1 MQRILIQVYSTL
13 HCHHLPAGTW
23 AWAPSTSNT
32 LASSACHMGSWIW
45 STKTLLV
52 DTTMESRSNCC
63 HQTNQ
68 CWSIN
73 NWACWHCWCT
83 NQRSNNWI
91 IACCA
96 NQCWINWTT
105 TMESR
110 SHCCHQTTSAC
121 SQVSNMATTF
131 YLSTAISGLTMP
143 RRATRSVLAL
153 SLQSCV
159 SITIYKYV
167 SMDRSFESFLFDL
180 CYDDF
185 PKMYDSH
192 QLPGQHPIFKKEC
205 LRSHPSFSSMVCLS
219 CAWLLKFKALFQQ
232 FLETSHHPSY
242 YAILTDSKGEKSW
255 PMEHH
260 KVNPMAQLLCF
271 SPGDLQSRGRC
282 HMWIHGT
289 QEDALWSHPGQR
301 SQKKRPLKFDEVL
314 LIWLSLRLRHNI
326 V

>member
-1 MQRILIQVYSTL
+1 
-13 HCHHLPAGTW
+13 
-23 AWAPSTSNT
+23 
-32 LASSACHMGSWIW
+32 
-45 STKTLLV
+45 
-52 DTTMESRSNCC
+52 MESRSHCC

-143 RRATRSVLAL
+143 RRATRSALAL

-260 KVNPMAQLLCF
+260 KVNPLAQLICF

-301 SQKKRPLKFDEVL
+301 SKKKKRPLV
-314 LIWLSLRLRHNI
+314 WWSLAYLTQSEAQTQYRLAA
-326 V
+326 